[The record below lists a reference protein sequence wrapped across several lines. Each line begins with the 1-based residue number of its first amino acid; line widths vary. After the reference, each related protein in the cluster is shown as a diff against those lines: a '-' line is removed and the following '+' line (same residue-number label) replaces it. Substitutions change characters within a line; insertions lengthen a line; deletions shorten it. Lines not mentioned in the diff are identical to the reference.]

1 MSTNKPSGFICESCG
16 RASYNMALAPTCAKC
31 RSGVPVPAVPDW
43 VDAKFE
49 ERRNECRAA
58 LNIYLGRETEE
69 TFRGAFYAL
78 QAYGR
83 MRGWR

>member
-1 MSTNKPSGFICESCG
+1 MSTKDQPATTE
-16 RASYNMALAPTCAKC
+16 
-31 RSGVPVPAVPDW
+31 AVPNW

-49 ERRNECRAA
+49 ERRNELRAA

-69 TFRGAFYAL
+69 TFRGALFAL
-78 QAYGR
+78 QSYGR